1 MRDMTTQTEWEVLS
15 FEDLVEIAADDDV
28 TVSNETEMLDY
39 LKGRSYDMEFEVR
52 ADGQY
57 NVLFA

>member
-1 MRDMTTQTEWEVLS
+1 MTPQTKWEVLD
-15 FEDLVEIAADDDV
+15 FKELQEVAADDNV
-28 TVSNETEMLDY
+28 IVSNESEMLDY

>member
-28 TVSNETEMLDY
+28 TVSNESEMLDY
-39 LKGRSYDMEFEVR
+39 LKGRSYDLEFEVR

>member
-1 MRDMTTQTEWEVLS
+1 MTPQTKWEVFN
-15 FEDLVEIAADDDV
+15 FEELQEVAADDNV
-28 TVSNETEMLDY
+28 IVSNESEMLDY

>member
-28 TVSNETEMLDY
+28 TVSNESEMLDY

>member
-15 FEDLVEIAADDDV
+15 FEDLQEIAADDDV
-28 TVSNETEMLDY
+28 NVSNESEMLDY

>member
-39 LKGRSYDMEFEVR
+39 LKSRSYDMEFEVR

>member
-39 LKGRSYDMEFEVR
+39 LKSRSYDMEFKLR
-52 ADGQY
+52 ADGKY
-57 NVLFA
+57 SILFA

>member
-15 FEDLVEIAADDDV
+15 FEDLQEIAADDDV
-28 TVSNETEMLDY
+28 IVSNEPEMLDY

>member
-15 FEDLVEIAADDDV
+15 FEDLQEIAADDDV
-28 TVSNETEMLDY
+28 IVSNESEMLDY
-39 LKGRSYDMEFEVR
+39 LKGRSYDLEFEVR

>member
-1 MRDMTTQTEWEVLS
+1 MTPQTNWEVFN
-15 FEDLVEIAADDDV
+15 FEELQEVAADDNV
-28 TVSNETEMLDY
+28 IVSNESEMLDY

>member
-1 MRDMTTQTEWEVLS
+1 MTPQTKWEVFN
-15 FEDLVEIAADDDV
+15 FEELQEVAADDNV
-28 TVSNETEMLDY
+28 IVSNESEMLDY
-39 LKGRSYDMEFEVR
+39 LKGRSYDMQFEVR

>member
-15 FEDLVEIAADDDV
+15 FEDLQEIAADDDV
-28 TVSNETEMLDY
+28 IVSNESEMLDY